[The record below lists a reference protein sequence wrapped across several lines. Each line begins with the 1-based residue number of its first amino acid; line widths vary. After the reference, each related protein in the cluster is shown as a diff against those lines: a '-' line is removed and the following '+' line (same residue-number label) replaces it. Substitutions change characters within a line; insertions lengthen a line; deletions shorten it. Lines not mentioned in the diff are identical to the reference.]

1 MSYVARLLLLT
12 QGNEGNFDR
21 LAMKFFSISRKILH
35 QITPQIFCSALLSVY
50 ISDMKA
56 YKFNQLT

>member
-1 MSYVARLLLLT
+1 MTYIARLLLLAE
-12 QGNEGNFDR
+12 GNEGNFDR
-21 LAMKFFSISRKILH
+21 LRTTFFSISRKILH
-35 QITPQIFCSALLSVY
+35 QMTPPISCSALLSVY